1 MELSQSYIKMTM
13 NNWVAAKIADYR
25 KQGNKLTRTMMAQ
38 SLNVTPSCFSQ
49 YLNAEHPKAAPWEFQ
64 LKLAAMLHQS
74 IRELHPELLDLSL
87 SYSS

>member
-1 MELSQSYIKMTM
+1 MELSQSYIKTIM

-25 KQGNKLTRTMMAQ
+25 KQGNKLTRAMMAQ

-64 LKLAAMLHQS
+64 LKLSEMLHHS
-74 IRELHPELLDLSL
+74 IRELHPELFDLSL